1 MSKREL
7 KDLGPALAY
16 RPTHRGPTVTARVST
31 GPPAPRKKEAVAD
44 VNQNKRPRRAAADA
58 ASGALDG
65 ADTAVAELKD
75 VHASQSIALTSH
87 DALAAMLWPAHTVVV
102 TLHTSERPSCLPGG
116 VVHIGAAFD
125 DRADFDDVA
134 MTRRLDRLCAYT
146 WAADAA
152 RVVFVCHAGV
162 NRSSLALCYYLQKYG
177 LVGWQQAKDA
187 LVAAKRGAASGW
199 PTLENGAFVA
209 YLARHFGSAASSSA
223 VGDGA
228 ASAPAAATPVAPPP
242 PRWFW
247 RTVATARPSTGGTG
261 ADPEEAAR
269 RRQEA
274 DERMRSQGVD
284 PRTGRTWGCWER
296 GRPGGIWVRG
306 VPGQRRP
313 WGECG

>member
-1 MSKREL
+1 MQDATTADFDE
-7 KDLGPALAY
+7 
-16 RPTHRGPTVTARVST
+16 PTVRTHL
-31 GPPAPRKKEAVAD
+31 AV
-44 VNQNKRPRRAAADA
+44 PFYLYE
-58 ASGALDG
+58 G
-65 ADTAVAELKD
+65 
-75 VHASQSIALTSH
+75 
-87 DALAAMLWPAHTVVV
+87 
-102 TLHTSERPSCLPGG
+102 
-116 VVHIGAAFD
+116 
-125 DRADFDDVA
+125 ADFDDVA

-209 YLARHFGSAASSSA
+209 YLARHFGSAGSSSA

-247 RTVATARPSTGGTG
+247 RTVATARPSTGGPG

>member
-1 MSKREL
+1 MQ
-7 KDLGPALAY
+7 PA
-16 RPTHRGPTVTARVST
+16 
-31 GPPAPRKKEAVAD
+31 
-44 VNQNKRPRRAAADA
+44 
-58 ASGALDG
+58 ALNG
-65 ADTAVAELKD
+65 SETTVAELKG
-75 VHASQSIALTSH
+75 VHASQSIALTTH
-87 DALAAMLWPAHTVVV
+87 DALAAMPWPARTVVV
-102 TLHTSERPSCLPGG
+102 TLHTSERPSCLPSG
-116 VVHIGAAFD
+116 VTHIGAAFD

-134 MTRRLDRLCAYT
+134 MTRHLDRLCAYV

-152 RVVFVCHAGV
+152 RAVFVCHAGV

-177 LVGWQQAKDA
+177 LVGWQHAKDA

-209 YLARHFGSAASSSA
+209 YLGRRFADAASSSSSVA
-223 VGDGA
+223 ASGA
-228 ASAPAAATPVAPPP
+228 AAAPAAAENPVASPP

-247 RTVATARPSTGGTG
+247 RTVATARPSSGAPG

-269 RRQEA
+269 RRREA
-274 DERMRSQGVD
+274 DERMRSHGVD

-313 WGECG
+313 WGECGPHGASGHPT